1 MSTKRRVP
9 AAQAVRVKI
18 CGITRM
24 EDAELA
30 LELGADALGFNF
42 WPRSR
47 RFCDPAVAQQIV
59 RRLPP
64 LTSAVAVFVNQ
75 PRGEVQRICAQIGAT
90 AIQLHGDETPE
101 FCDGFSLPVIKA
113 IQIRGPESLAA
124 CTQYRVS
131 AFLMDTPSPGFGG
144 TGRSFPWRALAS
156 RTDPRPIL
164 LAGGLTPENVRRAI
178 RQVRPY
184 AVDVAT
190 GVESAPG
197 VKSPKKMARFIAAA
211 KRALLDTSR

>member
-1 MSTKRRVP
+1 MSATRTVP
-9 AAQAVRVKI
+9 TAQAVRVKI
-18 CGITRM
+18 CGITRIQ
-24 EDAELA
+24 DAELA

-42 WPRSR
+42 WPRSK

-64 LTSAVAVFVNQ
+64 LASAVAVFVNQ
-75 PRGEVQRICAQIGAT
+75 PRQEVERICARIGAT
-90 AIQLHGDETPE
+90 AVQLHGGEPPE
-101 FCDGFSLPVIKA
+101 FCDDFSLPVIKA
-113 IQIRGPESLAA
+113 IQVRGLESLAA
-124 CTQYRVS
+124 CSQYRVS
-131 AFLMDTPSPGFGG
+131 AFLMDTPSAGFGG
-144 TGRSFPWRALAS
+144 TGRTFPWRVLAS

-164 LAGGLTPENVRRAI
+164 LAGGLTPENVGRAI

-184 AVDVAT
+184 AVDVAS

-211 KRALLDTSR
+211 KRALLDTRR